1 MHKEAPVAVTRVR
14 SDLLPCGVLDPET
27 QTPVRLAP
35 GLEFDS
41 SDPIVRAFPWA
52 FATVESATAK
62 PGEKRNVRRPRGVAT
77 MDPDVAKVA
86 AR

>member
-1 MHKEAPVAVTRVR
+1 MAITRVR
-14 SDLLPCGVLDPET
+14 SDLQPCGVLDPET

-52 FATVESATAK
+52 FDTGVESATAK

-77 MDPDVAKVA
+77 MDPDVAKAA